1 MPAFFWFDACAID
14 AAPHLSAMTT
24 LLTRA
29 FGWLLAGLLLVAGLV
44 FTASLVLAALLV
56 GVVAVAASLLRG
68 EKPSFRM
75 HLQRGAWRSRRAAPP
90 AEIVDVE
97 AREVPDTPQR
107 LDHESETRR
116 AG

>member
-1 MPAFFWFDACAID
+1 
-14 AAPHLSAMTT
+14 MTT

-44 FTASLVLAALLV
+44 FTASIALAALLV

-68 EKPSFRM
+68 DKPGLRM
-75 HLQRGAWRSRRAAPP
+75 HLQRGHWRTRRPAPP

-97 AREVPDTPQR
+97 AREVPDAPQR
-107 LDHESETRR
+107 LDHDNQTRR
-116 AG
+116 AD